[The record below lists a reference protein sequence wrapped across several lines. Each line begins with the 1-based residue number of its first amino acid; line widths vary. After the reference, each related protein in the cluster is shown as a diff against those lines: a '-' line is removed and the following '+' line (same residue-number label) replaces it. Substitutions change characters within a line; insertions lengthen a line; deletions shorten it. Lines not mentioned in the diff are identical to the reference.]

1 MSKNRVKATLK
12 QKKAVDNIIS
22 GEFKSV
28 AAAMKDAGY
37 SPVSASHPAHAL
49 MNSRG
54 VEVYLAKLDEKS
66 QKLWGLKLPE
76 KVMDTYL
83 EGLEATKVVKVGKQT
98 EERPDW
104 LARKSFADKFS

>member
-28 AAAMKDAGY
+28 AAAMKDAG

-66 QKLWGLKLPE
+66 RNSGGSNFPKKLWIPILRDWKPQKLE
-76 KVMDTYL
+76 S
-83 EGLEATKVVKVGKQT
+83 
-98 EERPDW
+98 R
-104 LARKSFADKFS
+104 